1 MDTRYSWP
9 DLSSV
14 IRRYVV
20 RDDQGRYGIAYE
32 DNVRHNGV
40 LFAHP
45 VDVPSITDNKDIP
58 GAELLPADAILMTDT
73 AWHLKDG
80 GGYIGTWYD
89 YNHIG
94 NIPERDIRILTIVD
108 DLGYA
113 MPDKMAELLLAG
125 SDEMGHWDA
134 FWAGR
139 LGKKGGASTSKA
151 KAAASRSN
159 GKLGG
164 RPRKDKND

>member
-14 IRRYVV
+14 IRQYVV
-20 RDDQGRYGIAYE
+20 RDDLGRYGIAYE
-32 DNVRHNGV
+32 DNVYHDGV

-45 VDVPSITDNKDIP
+45 VDVPSVTGNKDILD
-58 GAELLPADAILMTDT
+58 AELLPPNAILMTDT
-73 AWHLKDG
+73 AWHLKEG
-80 GGYIGTWYD
+80 NYTGIWYD

-94 NIPERDIRILTIVD
+94 DIPEHDIRTLTIVD

-134 FWAGR
+134 FWAGK

-151 KAAASRSN
+151 KAAASRAN
-159 GKLGG
+159 GRLGG
-164 RPRKDKND
+164 RPRKEKK